1 MKGKNTK
8 QEPIFKSPVELEA
21 FKGMKTM
28 RRHLRRKRPRRLAN
42 PERRPRHH
50 QRSQKKLHKTTNPNL
65 ANFPVSVLFLNQEP
79 SMAVRAT
86 KAEAFRQMKV
96 DTTAIY

>member
-28 RRHLRRKRPRRLAN
+28 RRLAN

-86 KAEAFRQMKV
+86 KAEAFRQMRV